1 MASTY
6 TPKLNLAKPAH
17 GDVDW
22 HIPINE
28 NWDKLDTIVDNAAK
42 TALVSGITVDADKD
56 WNGKNITNVGT
67 LSVQKLQ
74 SPTYIWIPDH
84 NRARLRYEDLSPVY
98 TTSRAV
104 LKTTPP
110 AGSGTY
116 GLVTVTFNYSAV
128 NGPASANILVNGT
141 VVASTGSIATDSS
154 GYAQADIPIAP
165 GDVVGIEMAPLPGA
179 GGWISVLRIYARVIP
194 VLDES
199 LTW

>member
-42 TALVSGITVDADKD
+42 TALVSGITVDTDKD

-74 SPTYIWIPDH
+74 SSTYTWIPDH
-84 NRARLRYEDLSPVY
+84 GLTRLRYEDLPAVLTY
-98 TTSRAV
+98 SRAV

-110 AGSGTY
+110 AGSGVH
-116 GLVTVTFNYSAV
+116 GLVTVSFTYTGQADGS
-128 NGPASANILVNGT
+128 ASAQILINGT
-141 VVASTGSIATDSS
+141 VAAGPWSSGTGAT

-165 GDVVGIEMAPLPGA
+165 GDVVGIELIPQYSGYV
-179 GGWISVLRIYARVIP
+179 SNLRIHALVVP